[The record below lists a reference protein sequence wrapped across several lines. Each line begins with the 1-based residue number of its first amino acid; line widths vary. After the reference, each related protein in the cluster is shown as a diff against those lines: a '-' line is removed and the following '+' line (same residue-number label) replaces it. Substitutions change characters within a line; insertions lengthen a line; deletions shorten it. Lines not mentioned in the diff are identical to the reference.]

1 MVGKKDPLIKA
12 IGVKIAIVILIAL
25 IFLPIIPV
33 ETQIQC
39 ITTPCD
45 PIVENKSIIQI
56 LMKN

>member
-1 MVGKKDPLIKA
+1 MVGKKDSLKKA
-12 IGVKIAIVILIAL
+12 IGVKIAIFIIIAL

-45 PIVENKSIIQI
+45 PVVENKSIIQI